1 MGEQKKPLVTTVE
14 LTTVS
19 ILGAVASM
27 LFFWSFSVVPGVPF
41 YKMDF
46 SNIPVL
52 LGTFAMGPLA
62 GVLILAVK
70 SLSGLLHSTSM
81 YVGELADFLIG
92 LGMVIPAGLMYR
104 RQKTRKGAIAGMVIG
119 TVLATLVAAA
129 TNIYIMI
136 PFFSAAYGMPIQQ
149 IVNMGKGFIPSIS
162 SLAEFVLYITT
173 PFNLLKWSVLSVIGA
188 LLYKPL
194 SPVLHGRVRGMRRSG
209 ATLEDQRK

>member
-1 MGEQKKPLVTTVE
+1 MKNQKKPLITTVE
-14 LTTVS
+14 LTTIA
-19 ILGAVASM
+19 ILGAIAAM
-27 LFFWSFSVVPGVPF
+27 LFMWDFAVVPGVPF

-92 LGMVIPAGLMYR
+92 LGMVVPAGLMYR
-104 RQKTRKGAIAGMVIG
+104 RSKTRKGAVWGMVLG
-119 TVLATLVAAA
+119 TVVATLVAVAS
-129 TNIYIMI
+129 NLYIMI
-136 PFFSAAYGMPIQQ
+136 PFFSKAYGMPIQA
-149 IVNMGKGFIPSIS
+149 IVNMGKELVPSMD

-173 PFNLLKWSVLSVIGA
+173 PFNLLKWCVLSIIGA

-194 SPVLHGRVRGMRRSG
+194 SPVLHGRVRGMRNSG
-209 ATLEDQRK
+209 RA